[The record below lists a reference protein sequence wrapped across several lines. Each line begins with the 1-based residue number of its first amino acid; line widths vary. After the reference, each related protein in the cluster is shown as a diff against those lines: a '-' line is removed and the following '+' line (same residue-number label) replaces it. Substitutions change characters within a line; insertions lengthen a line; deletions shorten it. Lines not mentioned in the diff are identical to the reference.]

1 MLPAIFGGPVD
12 GAPARGS
19 REKTLQG
26 KSGNFDPHGAG
37 DGPTGKSSSE
47 EELDRRLRSL
57 DERLDRR
64 EEARKPAGGARASN
78 AGMAAALRL
87 STDFVAAVLVGAA
100 LGYGLDWLAGTAPWG
115 MIILLILGFC
125 AGVLN
130 VLRSAGRIADPHA
143 GRMPPRPAEAA
154 RDLKDD
160 DEEE

>member
-1 MLPAIFGGPVD
+1 M
-12 GAPARGS
+12 
-19 REKTLQG
+19 QG
-26 KSGNFDPHGAG
+26 KSGDFDPHGAG
-37 DGPTGKSSSE
+37 DGPSGKSAAE
-47 EELDRRLRSL
+47 EELERRSRSL

-64 EEARKPAGGARASN
+64 EEARRPAVSARASN

-143 GRMPPRPAEAA
+143 SRMPSRSADTGK
-154 RDLKDD
+154 DLKDD
-160 DEEE
+160 DEED

>member
-1 MLPAIFGGPVD
+1 L
-12 GAPARGS
+12 
-19 REKTLQG
+19 RE
-26 KSGNFDPHGAG
+26 KSGNSDPHSAD
-37 DGPTGKSSSE
+37 DGPSGKSAAE
-47 EELDRRLRSL
+47 EELERRSRAL

-64 EEARKPAGGARASN
+64 EEARKPAASARASN

-100 LGYGLDWLAGTAPWG
+100 LGYGFDWMAGTAPWG
-115 MIILLILGFC
+115 MIILLLLGFC

-143 GRMPPRPAEAA
+143 GRMPSRPADQP

-160 DEEE
+160 DEEDD

>member
-1 MLPAIFGGPVD
+1 M
-12 GAPARGS
+12 
-19 REKTLQG
+19 REKSG
-26 KSGNFDPHGAG
+26 KSDPHSVAQS
-37 DGPTGKSSSE
+37 PSGKQTAE
-47 EELDRRLRSL
+47 EELERRLRSL

-64 EEARKPAGGARASN
+64 DEARKPAGGARASN

-100 LGYGLDWLAGTAPWG
+100 LGYGLDWMAGTAPWG

-143 GRMPPRPAEAA
+143 GRMPTRPADLP
-154 RDLKDD
+154 RDLKDE
-160 DEEE
+160 DE